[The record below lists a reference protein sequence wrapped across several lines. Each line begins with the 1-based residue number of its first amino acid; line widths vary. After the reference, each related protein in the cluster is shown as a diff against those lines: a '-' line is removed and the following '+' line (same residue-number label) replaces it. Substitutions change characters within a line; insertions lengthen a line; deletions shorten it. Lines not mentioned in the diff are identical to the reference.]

1 MKIYEKMND
10 SALRPI
16 LTDIVNAAES
26 KGIDIFDPSVVN
38 SQFSDVMNVVDDE
51 IETYLGNSSYD
62 GNSTYEDSSFFI
74 SILLMNKNFMTEPIK
89 RPKRKVYKVNH
100 TITMS
105 QIIYEQYENTYD
117 SFLPLTKDMLSDLR
131 LSGDYEPWDGDMVD
145 SQEGD
150 SDIIDDEVD
159 SIEEL

>member
-1 MKIYEKMND
+1 MSD

-51 IETYLGNSSYD
+51 IDTYLGVSSYA
-62 GNSTYEDSSFFI
+62 GHSAYEDSSFFI

-100 TITMS
+100 TITMN
-105 QIIYEQYENTYD
+105 QTVYETYENTYD
-117 SFLPLTKDMLSDLR
+117 TFLPLTKDILLN
-131 LSGDYEPWDGDMVD
+131 LQASGDYTALEGDMVNSYIED
-145 SQEGD
+145 SE
-150 SDIIDDEVD
+150 IIDDEID

>member
-16 LTDIVNAAES
+16 LMDIVNEAES
-26 KGIDIFDPSVVN
+26 QELDIFDPSIIDSN
-38 SQFSDVMNVVDDE
+38 FSDIMDIVDGE
-51 IETYLGNSSYD
+51 IETYIGDSSYA
-62 GNSTYEDSSFFI
+62 GHSAFEDSTFFI

-100 TITMS
+100 TITMN
-105 QIIYEQYENTYD
+105 QTVYETYENTYD
-117 SFLPLTKDMLSDLR
+117 TFLPLTKDILLN
-131 LSGDYEPWDGDMVD
+131 LQVSGDYTALEGDMVNSYIED
-145 SQEGD
+145 SE
-150 SDIIDDEVD
+150 IIDDEID